1 MAGDQRWQAIP
12 TQLELAEF
20 EPFILPHLSPG
31 ARGPAPKLSLHKI
44 FNYVLKHVYLG
55 CQWKELP
62 IDKDG
67 EGRLEIHH
75 TRMYTPT
82 PWKSEFSSCQTMR
95 AGFYRTA

>member
-1 MAGDQRWQAIP
+1 MAGDPRWQAIP

-20 EPFILPHLSPG
+20 EQFILPHLSPG

-62 IDKDG
+62 IDKDRG
-67 EGRLEIHH
+67 GRLRRDSVSVPLSGSPAGWVHLVPLPGPH
-75 TRMYTPT
+75 AG
-82 PWKSEFSSCQTMR
+82 R
-95 AGFYRTA
+95 A